1 MNINNSLEVIKD
13 RYILVIHDSENEK
26 IREVG
31 ADDIE
36 IKEAIKDIY
45 DIDIVP
51 ITIEDSGCTCDN
63 KKIWIGKLKNKPANI
78 GYVHVRFDN
87 SVDRVVKIK
96 NDLTIDIIAN
106 DSIEFIT
113 VNNVAFY
120 VDNIIEI

>member
-45 DIDIVP
+45 NIDIIP

-78 GYVHVRFDN
+78 GCVHVRFDN

-106 DSIEFIT
+106 DSVEFIT
-113 VNNVAFY
+113 VYNVAFY

>member
-45 DIDIVP
+45 NIDIIP

-63 KKIWIGKLKNKPANI
+63 KKIWIGRLKNKPDNI
-78 GYVHVRFDN
+78 KYVHIRFDN

-120 VDNIIEI
+120 IDNIIEI